1 MATVFPAREGRVAVP
16 GGTIWY
22 EVVGEAATTPL
33 LTVHGGPGGTHD
45 YLEPLAA
52 LAAERPVIFY
62 DQLGAGKSD
71 HPDDLRLWHN
81 DRFVAELAALIDDLN
96 YPRIHLLG
104 QSWGTIFA
112 TEYALAHPERL
123 RSLVLANPALSVP
136 RYVAAAAALHAELPA
151 DIQATLN
158 RHEAAGPT
166 DAEEYQTAGMAFY
179 QRHVCRLDPWPDALM
194 RSFAQ
199 LNQTIYE
206 TMSGPSEF
214 SITGIHK
221 DYDITDRLPELRLP
235 TLFLCGR
242 YDETRPED
250 TAWYA
255 SVDQQLRLHVFH
267 QAAETGH
274 VPKPDEMAVG
284 LGQPQL
290 EVEESLYRL
299 LAVVVPH
306 RAAQRSRT
314 RRCPRLGDARRPRR
328 RGRRHRH
335 AGVGRAA
342 APVGTGHIRP
352 DDLRPVLD
360 LLARAARRGTETDPP
375 LSRLVLGLVR
385 VLGVGLRACGDAEGQ
400 PEDAGI
406 RAYVPLPDMNHRR
419 PFYGQDEFTYDA
431 AHDAY
436 SCPAGHVLGRERIKH
451 TEGVIVYRA
460 DAATCHACPLKAECT
475 ESRRGRIVHR
485 SLYAEYLD
493 KVRADHATEAY
504 KNAMRKRQVWV
515 EPLFAEAKLWHGLR
529 RFRRRGLVNVNI
541 EGLLIA
547 AGQNLKRF
555 LAARG
560 WGRCH
565 APCGS
570 LVAFPREPRWLV
582 AAFR

>member
-1 MATVFPAREGRVAVP
+1 MATVFPTREGRVAVP

-123 RSLVLANPALSVP
+123 RSLVLANPVLSLP
-136 RYVAAAAALHAELPA
+136 RYAAAAAALRAELPA
-151 DIQATLN
+151 DMQATLN
-158 RHEAAGPT
+158 RHEAAGTT
-166 DAEEYQTAGMAFY
+166 DSEEYQTAGMAFN

-255 SVDQQLRLHVFH
+255 SLVPE
-267 QAAETGH
+267 AELVIFEHSSH
-274 VPKPDEMAVG
+274 VPH
-284 LGQPQL
+284 L
-290 EVEESLYRL
+290 EEPERYMEVLRDFL
-299 LAVVVPH
+299 
-306 RAAQRSRT
+306 QR
-314 RRCPRLGDARRPRR
+314 
-328 RGRRHRH
+328 
-335 AGVGRAA
+335 
-342 APVGTGHIRP
+342 
-352 DDLRPVLD
+352 
-360 LLARAARRGTETDPP
+360 
-375 LSRLVLGLVR
+375 
-385 VLGVGLRACGDAEGQ
+385 
-400 PEDAGI
+400 
-406 RAYVPLPDMNHRR
+406 
-419 PFYGQDEFTYDA
+419 
-431 AHDAY
+431 
-436 SCPAGHVLGRERIKH
+436 
-451 TEGVIVYRA
+451 
-460 DAATCHACPLKAECT
+460 
-475 ESRRGRIVHR
+475 
-485 SLYAEYLD
+485 
-493 KVRADHATEAY
+493 
-504 KNAMRKRQVWV
+504 
-515 EPLFAEAKLWHGLR
+515 AEAR
-529 RFRRRGLVNVNI
+529 
-541 EGLLIA
+541 
-547 AGQNLKRF
+547 
-555 LAARG
+555 
-560 WGRCH
+560 
-565 APCGS
+565 
-570 LVAFPREPRWLV
+570 
-582 AAFR
+582 